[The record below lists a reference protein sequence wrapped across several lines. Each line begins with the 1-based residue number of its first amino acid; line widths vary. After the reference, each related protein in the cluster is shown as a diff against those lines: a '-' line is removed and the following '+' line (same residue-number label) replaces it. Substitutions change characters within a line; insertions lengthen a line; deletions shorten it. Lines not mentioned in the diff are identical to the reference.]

1 MRAELLSTI
10 NRVYE
15 CQMAKLELESLGAGN
30 VEFELDKLEFT
41 FETGSSRKRA
51 LRDRLSWF
59 ESVDGEATRIWEV
72 IRANS
77 SVLREHADLYFSH
90 LAYPFKARFRPPL
103 ARSLI
108 NIVNPGDEGIILD
121 NFSGSG
127 TTQVE
132 ASLLGIESVGVD
144 INPFYTFM
152 AWAKIEFF
160 TRRME
165 PESEAK
171 RIWREL
177 SAVSRRH
184 GECIPDSYH
193 PLVYVIY
200 SFATQMRFKK
210 PKNMFLKKYRN
221 VKTLQE
227 EWFRI
232 REKFI
237 LGRVEAITCSAE
249 SLPYPDG
256 YFTGVVTSPP
266 YSNAIDYTKENRGA
280 PEFFPVTEELKRL
293 YSPTRNLKLYKQM
306 MKKAIRETVRVVKP
320 GHKIAY
326 VAGNQRKNGKVVPLV
341 DWCVGQFEANGCR
354 LLHSTPQLIS
364 STGTWN
370 ILMDEILIFEKTQG

>member
-1 MRAELLSTI
+1 MRAELLGTI

-15 CQMAKLELESLGAGN
+15 CQLAKLELESLGAEN
-30 VEFELDKLEFT
+30 VEFDLDKLGFT
-41 FETGSSRKRA
+41 FETGCSRKRV
-51 LRDRLSWF
+51 LRERLSWF
-59 ESVDGEATRIWEV
+59 ESVDSEGTRMQEI

-108 NIVNPGDEGIILD
+108 NIVNPEGKGRVLD

-152 AWAKIEFF
+152 AQAKIEFF

-177 SAVSRRH
+177 SAVSRRRD
-184 GECIPDSYH
+184 ECTPDYYH

-200 SFATQMRFKK
+200 SFATKMRFKK
-210 PKNMFLKKYRN
+210 PKNMFLKKYSN

-232 REKFI
+232 REKFT
-237 LGRVEAITCSAE
+237 LGRVEVITCSAE

-280 PEFFPVTEELKRL
+280 PEFFPVTKELRDL
-293 YSPTRNLKLYKQM
+293 YRPTRNLKLYKEM
-306 MKKAIRETVRVVKP
+306 MEKAIRETVRVVKA
-320 GHKIAY
+320 GRRIAY
-326 VAGNQRKNGKVVPLV
+326 VAGNQRKNGRVVPLV

-354 LLHSTPQLIS
+354 LLHRIPQLIS

-370 ILMDEILIFEKTQG
+370 ILVDEILIFMKGC